1 VVVEK
6 GSIAMRT
13 RNGRV
18 SIELARRREQVA
30 FDLAVKGLSE
40 SQIAEELAQQGLGE
54 VTQQAV
60 SKMLLRI
67 EKRMLAEMNDKIRE
81 KKIRHEAILWK
92 IVQESLASWHE
103 SKKPQKS
110 LTTKH
115 GPSGVNGEPGKVM
128 ESNTT
133 LRDQDGD
140 PRYLDQARSAMADIR
155 KIWGVDEPA
164 HVKSDVSGSIGLGV
178 MQEIIEVVVT
188 TRKQAEE
195 VLAHLSGPSEVSGQ
209 QGNV

>member
-1 VVVEK
+1 
-6 GSIAMRT
+6 MRT

-18 SIELARRREQVA
+18 SIELARQREQVA

-40 SQIAEELAQQGLGE
+40 SQISEELAQQGLGK

-60 SKMLLRI
+60 SKMLIRI
-67 EKRMLAEMNDKIRE
+67 EQRMLQEMSSKVKA
-81 KKIRHEAILWK
+81 KKIRHEAALWR
-92 IVQESLASWHE
+92 IYHQATTAWEE

-115 GPSGVNGEPGKVM
+115 GPTEPNGQPGNVL
-128 ESNTT
+128 ESHST

-140 PRYLDQARSAMADIR
+140 PRYLDQAMRALADIR

-164 HVKSDVSGSIGLGV
+164 QTKNDITGRLSLEIVE
-178 MQEIIEVVVT
+178 EIID
-188 TRKQAEE
+188 
-195 VLAHLSGPSEVSGQ
+195 AHDPPDHSPASRAAGLSPE
-209 QGNV
+209 